1 MAPSLSRPWS
11 PSLQLLLDRVASPIG
26 TILLVSDG
34 EALRALY
41 FEDHEPRMRQQLRR
55 LYGSYSLT
63 PAEGPATFREA
74 LRAYFAGDL
83 AAPDRLSVQ
92 TGGTEFQRRVWAAL
106 RPIPPG
112 TTTTYGRL
120 AAELGRAS
128 ASRAVGFANGANPVS
143 IVVPCHRVVGA
154 DASLTGYGGG
164 LERKAWLLD
173 HERRYA
179 SGAALI

>member
-1 MAPSLSRPWS
+1 M
-11 PSLQLLLDRVASPIG
+11 QLLLDRVPSPIG

-41 FEDHEPRMRQQLRR
+41 FEDHEPRMHQQLRR
-55 LYGSYSLT
+55 LYGAYALT
-63 PAEGPATFREA
+63 PAEAPAAFREA
-74 LRAYFAGDL
+74 LRAYFDGDL
-83 AAPDRLSVQ
+83 TAPDGLPVQ
-92 TGGTEFQRRVWAAL
+92 TGGTAFQRQVWAAL

-120 AAELGRAS
+120 AAALGRAA
-128 ASRAVGFANGANPVS
+128 ASRAVGFANGSNPIS
-143 IVVPCHRVVGA
+143 IVLPCHRVVGA

-173 HERRYA
+173 HERRHT

>member
-1 MAPSLSRPWS
+1 M
-11 PSLQLLLDRVASPIG
+11 QLLLDRVASPIG

-41 FEDHEPRMRQQLRR
+41 FEDHEPRMHQQLRR
-55 LYGSYSLT
+55 LYGSYALT
-63 PAEGPATFREA
+63 PAEGPAAPREA
-74 LRAYFAGDL
+74 LHAYFEGDL
-83 AAPDRLSVQ
+83 AALDRVLVR

-120 AAELGRAS
+120 AAALGRAS
-128 ASRAVGFANGANPVS
+128 ASRAVGLANGANPIS

-164 LERKAWLLD
+164 LQRKAWLLD